1 MGGKVNSWEL
11 TKQIEAN
18 WIKDRPIVSEDN
30 NLEKVGELLQI
41 EAVELIEAIA
51 VYAVVQDEYTKKE
64 VLQEASDVGLFLMAV
79 FRLLEADM
87 LEEFREKTVVNSL
100 RYPASECQDG
110 VWVQVYPKLKASQ
123 QPIKDEFYA

>member
-1 MGGKVNSWEL
+1 MIEIESIIA
-11 TKQIEAN
+11 QI
-18 WIKDRPIVSEDN
+18 IKHKEDRDIFRDQYPSQIAAKL
-30 NLEKVGELLQI
+30 LE
-41 EAVELIEAIA
+41 
-51 VYAVVQDEYTKKE
+51 
-64 VLQEASDVGLFLMAV
+64 EASDVGLFLMAV